1 MRKSPSVTLPAT
13 LTIGRRRV
21 ALASD
26 PVAALSFL
34 NGFQAGHLTYMVYGK
49 RARLYDTDLV
59 LLIVARKHARHDSLW
74 FNTGFVV
81 GYLTTLTQKGV
92 YFPTNQSFC
101 QGYQEGK
108 HAYLRLRDYPLTTGA
123 LCRLLSW
130 HDQGHTSAFNG
141 GYMTGFVHA
150 LAEDSQEGHES

>member
-1 MRKSPSVTLPAT
+1 MPNVSSMILPAT
-13 LTIGRRRV
+13 LTIGRSCV
-21 ALASD
+21 ALTSD
-26 PVAALSFL
+26 PVAALAFL

-59 LLIVARKHARHDSLW
+59 MLIVARKNARHVSLW
-74 FNTGFVV
+74 FNTGFLV

-101 QGYQEGK
+101 EGYQEGK
-108 HAYLRLRDYPLTTGA
+108 HASLRLRDYPLTTDE

-130 HDQGHTSAFNG
+130 QPQGHTSAFNG
-141 GYMTGFVHA
+141 GYIVGFLHA
-150 LAEDSQEGHES
+150 LAEHGKGGR